1 MHLRRHLGFGSMS
14 SMKVV
19 EQQVVVV
26 GPMTYLVVAMW
37 RELVAVDSKIE
48 QRQRVVGSMRSKEL
62 RQAELEAGSMMGQ
75 LDFGSMIG
83 QFEIEVDLEHW
94 SIVWR
99 IQRRGLLWQR
109 QLQVLR
115 PNVR

>member
-1 MHLRRHLGFGSMS
+1 
-14 SMKVV
+14 
-19 EQQVVVV
+19 
-26 GPMTYLVVAMW
+26 
-37 RELVAVDSKIE
+37 
-48 QRQRVVGSMRSKEL
+48 
-62 RQAELEAGSMMGQ
+62 MMGQ